1 MCPLSPLH
9 GARRRRT
16 RTRRAVVTLIV
27 ATLSLTGCDE
37 FSSHARAAQEVLD
50 GTTLPS
56 DFSPAGTSYLGM
68 TQDTP
73 VQKFTA
79 PPGTGLVPSA
89 VHVPDA
95 FEPDLTIENQLR
107 EGRSR
112 EQKGAVSHGNRPTDN
127 RVMVMDP
134 ATPMKTYATTTSAC
148 RRALC
153 LPR

>member
-1 MCPLSPLH
+1 M
-9 GARRRRT
+9 
-16 RTRRAVVTLIV
+16 I

-56 DFSPAGTSYLGM
+56 DFSPAGTSYPGM

-95 FEPDLTIENQLR
+95 FERDLTIENQLR
-107 EGRSR
+107 EGSQPRARGELVGFWVGPSPVGSR
-112 EQKGAVSHGNRPTDN
+112 TCNIRITIGDASDGDVRADVQV
-127 RVMVMDP
+127 
-134 ATPMKTYATTTSAC
+134 AC
-148 RRALC
+148 ILD
-153 LPR
+153 